1 MRVAKHLALAWAFNA
16 VVLAILALVLDP
28 VKFDGVGDLLTAA
41 ALFGILNALVRPVLR
56 LLTLPLA
63 VVTLGLAWFGVSMLM
78 LAITNWVVS
87 GFEID
92 GFWAL
97 VWSTIVVWVVDLVLD
112 LFGPWS
118 VRDRKK

>member
-1 MRVAKHLALAWAFNA
+1 VRVAKHLALAWAFNA

>member
-16 VVLAILALVLDP
+16 VVLAILALVLGP
-28 VKFDGVGDLLTAA
+28 VRFDGVGDLLTAA

-97 VWSTIVVWVVDLVLD
+97 VWSTIVVWLVDLVLD

>member
-1 MRVAKHLALAWAFNA
+1 VRVAKHLALAWAFNA
-16 VVLAILALVLDP
+16 VVLAILALVLGP
-28 VKFDGVGDLLTAA
+28 VRFDGVGDLLTAA

-97 VWSTIVVWVVDLVLD
+97 VWSTIVVWLVDLVLD

>member
-1 MRVAKHLALAWAFNA
+1 VRVAKHLALAWAFNA
-16 VVLAILALVLDP
+16 VVLAILALVLGP
-28 VKFDGVGDLLTAA
+28 VRFDGVGDLLTAA

-97 VWSTIVVWVVDLVLD
+97 VWSTIVVWLVDLVLD

-118 VRDRKK
+118 VRNRKK